1 MHRLITLLVATV
13 ALAAT
18 GCGAN
23 AIEQKKPSAAMS
35 PLKDSALLAQQGE
48 QYAEAGDFT
57 RAQQYYAA
65 AIAAGGKSSVI
76 LPHLLRACIA
86 AGDVRLASEY
96 AETELSRNPDNARL
110 RFLTGALHAQVGN
123 RETARKHLMQ
133 AASDLK
139 DDPKV
144 QFSVATFFRDDL
156 KDVVGADP
164 YFREYLRLAP
174 RGEHA
179 PEARGSLMERVQ

>member
-1 MHRLITLLVATV
+1 MHRILSMLVAVT
-13 ALAAT
+13 ALAAV

-23 AIEQKKPSAAMS
+23 AIERTKTNAAMS
-35 PLKDSALLAQQGE
+35 PLKDASLLAQQGE
-48 QYAEAGDFT
+48 QYAQAGDYT

-65 AIAAGGKSSVI
+65 AIAAGGKSTVL

-86 AGDVRLASEY
+86 AGDLRLASEY
-96 AETELSRNPDNARL
+96 AETELSRNPENARL

-123 RETARKHLMQ
+123 RIAARKHLVQ

-139 DDPKV
+139 DDAKV

-156 KDVVGADP
+156 QDIVSADP

-174 RGEHA
+174 KGEHA
-179 PEARGSLMERVQ
+179 PEARGSLMERIQ